1 MCAAFWLVKSFVGVL
16 PSTCIPIRQML
27 LMLRATP
34 VALVHASLPC
44 NTGEPSLPGVCF
56 GVDCRALV
64 DLRLAEKVPRLCLS
78 CLSRAQHYYSTAE
91 QSDPLQAA
99 SSRVNPGREM
109 LDATA
114 VRQVS
119 SGRISPDRG
128 QLMA

>member
-64 DLRLAEKVPRLCLS
+64 S
-78 CLSRAQHYYSTAE
+78 GSTPCRE
-91 QSDPLQAA
+91 SSTFMFKLFKQSPTL
-99 SSRVNPGREM
+99 
-109 LDATA
+109 L
-114 VRQVS
+114 
-119 SGRISPDRG
+119 
-128 QLMA
+128 